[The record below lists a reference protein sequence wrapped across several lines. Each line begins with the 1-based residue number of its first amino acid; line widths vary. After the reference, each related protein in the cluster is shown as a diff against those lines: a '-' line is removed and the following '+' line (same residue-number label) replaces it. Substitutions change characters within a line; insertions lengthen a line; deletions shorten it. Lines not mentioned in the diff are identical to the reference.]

1 MAFDMWM
8 LCAVVLGPLRVQ
20 DAPAEGVG
28 GWLFLDMA
36 RETPVAVVAG
46 AVAVVGVLGLG
57 LWLGVRALRRRR
69 AEEQK
74 PRFLFDDADG
84 PRGLSP
90 GPRFTTGPDHAGGS
104 EVSEGVVTLTDAH
117 AREEAFA
124 SSGTR
129 GRGDDERDS
138 ALRGDSPAVR
148 TATPTSPPAAT
159 PDPSPDDATD
169 DDRTLH
175 LLPGRLEAVSGY
187 PDREVRFVRGPGR
200 ARFTFGR
207 SRGAEHEHIRILA
220 PTVSR
225 MHAYMEYVGGEWRV
239 GNLSS
244 TNGLVVDGEL
254 LEGEEESRGLSD
266 GSRIEMGEVVFIF
279 RER

>member
-1 MAFDMWM
+1 MASDMWT
-8 LCAVVLGPLRVQ
+8 LCAVVLGLLRVQ
-20 DAPAEGVG
+20 DAPAEGGG
-28 GWLFLDMA
+28 GWLSLDMV
-36 RETPVAVVAG
+36 REAPVAVGVG
-46 AVAVVGVLGLG
+46 ALVVVGVLGLG
-57 LWLGVRALRRRR
+57 LWFGVRALRRRHD
-69 AEEQK
+69 EEQR
-74 PRFLFDDADG
+74 PRFLFNDADG
-84 PRGLSP
+84 PRVPSSGP
-90 GPRFTTGPDHAGGS
+90 GFTAGPDHAGGS
-104 EVSEGVVTLTDAH
+104 EVSEGAVTLEDPH
-117 AREEAFA
+117 SREEAFA

-129 GRGDDERDS
+129 GRGDDERGRM
-138 ALRGDSPAVR
+138 LRDDPPAVR
-148 TATPTSPPAAT
+148 TAPPAAT
-159 PDPSPDDATD
+159 PDASPDDATD

-207 SRGAEHEHIRILA
+207 SRGPEHEHIRILA

-254 LEGEEESRGLSD
+254 LEGDEESRGLSD